1 MSENLFEQDI
11 PKGLPQKYLGLSW
24 GKIILIAFM
33 VIVAGIYIGNLLFGN
48 HSVEA
53 LIQLQEYESGLK
65 TKVKTLK
72 EENALMQKEYFE
84 LKELT
89 PQE

>member
-1 MSENLFEQDI
+1 MSENLFEQEP
-11 PKGLPQKYLGLSW
+11 PKGLSQKYLGLSW
-24 GKIILIAFM
+24 SKIFLIALM
-33 VIVAGIYIGNLLFGN
+33 VVVAGVYIGNLLFGN

>member
-1 MSENLFEQDI
+1 MSENLFEQEA
-11 PKGLPQKYLGLSW
+11 PKGLSQKYLGLSW
-24 GKIILIAFM
+24 SKIFLIALM
-33 VIVAGIYIGNLLFGN
+33 VVIAGVYIGNLLFGN

-53 LIQLQEYESGLK
+53 LIQLQEYEIGLK